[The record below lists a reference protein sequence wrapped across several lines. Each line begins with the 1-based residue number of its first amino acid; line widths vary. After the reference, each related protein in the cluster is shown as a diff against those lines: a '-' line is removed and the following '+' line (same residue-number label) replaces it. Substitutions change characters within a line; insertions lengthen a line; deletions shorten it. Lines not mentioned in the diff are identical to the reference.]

1 MAVEFTQRGTA
12 MRVLFLL
19 ICPAILLADTL
30 VLKSGPPVSGTY
42 AGGTARSI
50 RFVVGEQL
58 KSFAI
63 NDVVRIVFDSG
74 SSTRLTSVTNHSDAD
89 RWRRVG
95 GDEGGTRSLP
105 DAADKQR
112 RFCEVIRDYRKALQS
127 FTNEPNPIRRAEM
140 RKPDAFDFEPR
151 IEAALGDSGRF
162 DNWTGTARFHV
173 DGRHVAVSFF
183 PDCQGLPQ
191 AIEFA
196 TASRYVFGSK
206 DSNTMVPLHSP
217 IAQALS
223 QTSGNQ
229 TVVASGHLF
238 YLAHGNMGNLSTGQ
252 KAELRQRYK
261 SAPNYPPHRWRRR
274 IIWQRSN
281 P

>member
-1 MAVEFTQRGTA
+1 

-19 ICPAILLADTL
+19 VCPAILSADTL

-63 NDVVRIVFDSG
+63 DDVVRVVFDNG
-74 SSTRLTSVTNHSDAD
+74 SPARPPSVTNRSEAD
-89 RWRRVG
+89 RWRKVN
-95 GDEGGTRSLP
+95 GDEAGTRSLP

-112 RFCEVIRDYRKALQS
+112 KFCEAIQDYRKALQS
-127 FTNEPNPIRRAEM
+127 FTNEPNPIKRAEM
-140 RKPDAFDFEPR
+140 RRPDPFDFEPR
-151 IEAALGDSGRF
+151 IEAVMGDSGRF
-162 DNWTGTARFHV
+162 DNWTGTVRFHV
-173 DGRHVAVSFF
+173 EGRHVAVSFF
-183 PDCQGLPQ
+183 PDCQGFPQ
-191 AIEFA
+191 SIEFA
-196 TASRYVFGSK
+196 TVSRYVFGSK

-223 QTSGNQ
+223 QTNGNQ

-238 YLAHGNMGNLSTGQ
+238 HLAHGNMGNFSTGQ
-252 KAELRQRYK
+252 KAELRQRYR
-261 SAPNYPPHRWRRR
+261 SAPNYPPASVASPHYLAAFDSVVLKR
-274 IIWQRSN
+274 
-281 P
+281 